1 MAITILKKYLENL
14 GYSDKGIE
22 LLNNP
27 CHELSNEIPFGRTFC
42 HDLAE
47 VNKEDEHIC
56 IVGDYDAG
64 ATRS

>member
-14 GYSDKGIE
+14 GYSDKGVE

-47 VNKEDEHIC
+47 ANKEDDIC

>member
-27 CHELSNEIPFGRTFC
+27 CHELPDEIPFGRTFC

-47 VNKEDEHIC
+47 VSKEYGHIC